1 MKPAAEGLEVLL
13 RDVSVQPLKLGVV
26 TNVEAEVNWN
36 SDRVKSLLVEQTTHP
51 VRWEES
57 VKKLDELG
65 FRKVIEVGPGKVLKG
80 LIKRIEPAMTVESFD
95 LPQDFSKVLAVMQ
108 S

>member
-1 MKPAAEGLEVLL
+1 
-13 RDVSVQPLKLGVV
+13 VQPLKIGVV
-26 TNVEAEVNWN
+26 TNVEAEVNRD
-36 SDRVKSLLVEQTTHP
+36 SDRVKSLLVEQATQP

-65 FRKVIEVGPGKVLKG
+65 FRKVIEVGPGKVLRG
-80 LIKRIEPAMTVESFD
+80 LIKRIEPAMTVENFDSPQD
-95 LPQDFSKVLAVMQ
+95 LPKVLALMQ